1 MDNLNTMN
9 KEILFNENVI
19 SYALYKNYFS
29 IGSKIF
35 FRVSH
40 NIKIGRN
47 WNYWCAPEVDVI
59 EVTKDNNVIAYEL
72 KGVRKG
78 RKKIVKSKEESP
90 NFPAFYDGIGQ
101 VLAYLNLPYV
111 NETDPSPNLNKFN
124 GGAFDF
130 VYLVYAREQS
140 EFPEYERRILNSLPI
155 GITLALPNGEF
166 VKVKEASK
174 NPLQSKEAKEHFL
187 ENLNTLDKFSIN
199 GKIFRKIKEQGE
211 RYFSKHKD

>member
-1 MDNLNTMN
+1 MN

-72 KGVRKG
+72 KGERKG
-78 RKKIVKSKEESP
+78 RKKIVKPKEESP

-140 EFPEYERRILNSLPI
+140 E
-155 GITLALPNGEF
+155 
-166 VKVKEASK
+166 
-174 NPLQSKEAKEHFL
+174 
-187 ENLNTLDKFSIN
+187 
-199 GKIFRKIKEQGE
+199 
-211 RYFSKHKD
+211 